1 MSIVQQSIAKT
12 RRLLF
17 ERKRQIALA
26 IKHARQNEQKRNAAL
41 ELLVDDVCAETG
53 LKFTQENMPTIA
65 LFVKQVIK
73 DQRLGSSEDDDPEG
87 MSDFPL

>member
-12 RRLLF
+12 RHLLF
-17 ERKRQIALA
+17 ERKRQIAVA
-26 IKHARQNEQKRNAAL
+26 IKHARQSEQKRNAAL
-41 ELLVDDVCAETG
+41 ELLIDGVCAETG

-73 DQRLGSSEDDDPEG
+73 DQRKGPEDDDPEG